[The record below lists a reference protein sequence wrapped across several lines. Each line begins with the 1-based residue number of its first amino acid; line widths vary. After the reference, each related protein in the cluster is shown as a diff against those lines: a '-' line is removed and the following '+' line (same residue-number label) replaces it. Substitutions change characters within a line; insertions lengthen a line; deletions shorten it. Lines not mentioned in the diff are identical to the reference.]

1 VIGAGAAAVGVVAVT
16 VLYSLLFEDVT
27 LFILLISS
35 ALLVVSGV
43 AGLAFAKE

>member
-1 VIGAGAAAVGVVAVT
+1 
-16 VLYSLLFEDVT
+16 VT